1 MLKKKYLI
9 VIGGAT
15 ASGKTALAIQLA
27 QHFGTEILSADSRQF
42 YREMSI
48 GTAKP
53 TADELALVKH
63 HFINNLSIEDD
74 YSVGEFEEQ
83 ALSVL
88 DKIFQEK
95 NVVIMVGGTGLYIRA
110 VCEGLDDF
118 PEVPL
123 SIRAHFEEI
132 FEDEG
137 IQVLQEMLQV
147 VDNEYFM
154 QVDIHNA
161 PRLIRALSVW
171 KVSGKPFS
179 SFRKGGKAERNF
191 EPIYLNLDV
200 PRDVLYARI
209 NKRVDAM
216 ITEGLISEAQNL
228 IAFKEKNALMTVG
241 YSELFEYF
249 EGLMTLADAIDKIK
263 QHTRN
268 YAKRQMTWFRKDPH
282 WERFSPDNFD
292 EIIDFLHKKMSN
304 NTTLSDI

>member
-27 QHFGTEILSADSRQF
+27 QHFGTDILSADSRQF

-53 TADELALVKH
+53 TAPELAMVKH

-83 ALSVL
+83 ALVVL
-88 DKIFQEK
+88 DKVFQEK
-95 NVVIMVGGTGLYIRA
+95 NVAIMVGGTGLYIRA
-110 VCEGLDDF
+110 VCDGLDDF

-123 SIRAHFEEI
+123 SIRAHFEAI
-132 FEDEG
+132 FEKEG
-137 IQVLQEMLQV
+137 IEVLQKMLQE
-147 VDNEYFM
+147 VDNEYFT

-179 SFRKGGKAERNF
+179 SFRKGGKAERDF

-200 PRDVLYARI
+200 PRDMLYARI
-209 NKRVDAM
+209 NQRVDNM
-216 ITEGLISEAQNL
+216 IAAGLILEAKNL
-228 IAFKEKNALMTVG
+228 IDFKAKNALMTVG
-241 YSELFEYF
+241 YSELFDHF
-249 EGLMTLADAIDKIK
+249 EGTLTLAEAIDKIK

-268 YAKRQMTWFRKDPH
+268 YAKRQTTWFRKETHWKRFDP
-282 WERFSPDNFD
+282 
-292 EIIDFLHKKMSN
+292 
-304 NTTLSDI
+304 SDTEGVLKFIT

>member
-27 QHFGTEILSADSRQF
+27 QHFGTDILSADSRQF

-53 TADELALVKH
+53 TAAELALVQH

-83 ALSVL
+83 ALVVL
-88 DKIFQEK
+88 SNIFQEK
-95 NVVIMVGGTGLYIRA
+95 NVAIMVGGTGLYLRA

-123 SIRAHFEEI
+123 SIRAHFEDI
-132 FEDEG
+132 FDKEG
-137 IQVLQEMLQV
+137 IEVLQKKLQE
-147 VDNEYFM
+147 VDNEYFT

-179 SFRKGGKAERNF
+179 SFRKGGKAERDF

-209 NKRVDAM
+209 NQRVDDM
-216 ITEGLISEAQNL
+216 IAAGLISEAQKL
-228 IAFKEKNALMTVG
+228 TDFKAKNALMTVG
-241 YSELFEYF
+241 YSELFDHF
-249 EGLMTLADAIDKIK
+249 EGLLTLAEAIDKIK

-268 YAKRQMTWFRKDPH
+268 YAKRQMTWFRKDLH
-282 WERFSPDNFD
+282 WERFAPDNLD
-292 EIIDFLHKKMSN
+292 NILDCLHKKMSHN
-304 NTTLSDI
+304 N

>member
-1 MLKKKYLI
+1 MFKKKYLI
-9 VIGGAT
+9 IIGGAT

-53 TADELALVKH
+53 TVTELALVKH

-83 ALSVL
+83 ALVVL
-88 DKIFQEK
+88 DKIFEEK
-95 NVVIMVGGTGLYIRA
+95 NVAIMVGGTGLYIRA

-123 SIRAHFEEI
+123 SIRAHFEKI
-132 FEDEG
+132 FEKEG
-137 IQVLQEMLQV
+137 IFVLQEMLQT
-147 VDNEYFM
+147 VDNEYFT

-179 SFRKGGKAERNF
+179 SFRKGGKVERDF

-209 NKRVDAM
+209 NKRVDSM
-216 ITEGLISEAQNL
+216 ITEGLVSEAQNL
-228 IAFKEKNALMTVG
+228 IAFKAKNALMTVG
-241 YSELFEYF
+241 YSELFDHF
-249 EGLMTLADAIDKIK
+249 AGLLTLPEAIDKIK

-282 WERFSPDNFD
+282 WHRFVPDNLT
-292 EIIDFLHKKMSN
+292 EILDFLHERVKS
-304 NTTLSDI
+304 IE

>member
-1 MLKKKYLI
+1 MLKKKFLI

-27 QHFGTEILSADSRQF
+27 QHFNTAILSADSRQF

-53 TADELALVKH
+53 TVDELALVQH

-83 ALSVL
+83 ALAVL

-95 NVVIMVGGTGLYIRA
+95 NVAIMVGGTGLYIRA

-123 SIRAHFEEI
+123 SIRAHFEAI
-132 FEDEG
+132 FEKEG
-137 IQVLQEMLQV
+137 IEVLQKMLQE
-147 VDNEYFM
+147 VDNEYFT

-179 SFRKGGKAERNF
+179 SFRKGGKATRNF

-200 PRDVLYARI
+200 PRDVLYTRI
-209 NKRVDAM
+209 NKRVDDM
-216 ITEGLISEAQNL
+216 IAAGLIAEAKNL
-228 IAFKEKNALMTVG
+228 IDFKAKNALMTVG
-241 YSELFEYF
+241 YSELFDHF
-249 EGLMTLADAIDKIK
+249 EGTLTLPEAIDKIK

-282 WERFSPDNFD
+282 WERFAPDNLD
-292 EIIDFLHKKMSN
+292 DIINFLQKKMSHN
-304 NTTLSDI
+304 N